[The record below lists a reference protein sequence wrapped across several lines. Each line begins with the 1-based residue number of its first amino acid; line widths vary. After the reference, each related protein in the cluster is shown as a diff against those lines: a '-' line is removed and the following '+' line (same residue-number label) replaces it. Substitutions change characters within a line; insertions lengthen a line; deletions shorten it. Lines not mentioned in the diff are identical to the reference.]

1 MNGNH
6 LSIGAMAKINHTTV
20 PTLRLYD
27 KLGILKPNYTD
38 PQSRYRYYDIKQNA
52 RFDMIQYMKE
62 LGMELKEVKEIL
74 DREDISMIESVLIK
88 KREQNMERIEHLR
101 LQRNAIDRTIEG
113 IERYRKSP
121 NNGTLTFE
129 YIGKRRIYSM
139 HTDVNFYDY
148 EIDTYEVI
156 LKQFKEH
163 LIRHY
168 LPRIYYCN
176 AGTFLSKENFLN
188 LKFISDKIFIFVDEQ
203 FPLKDATET
212 LDNGMYAC
220 IYLDDFDKERE
231 YASRLLEYC
240 IKNGYTISGDYI
252 CEVLMEYDI
261 FDKGRRSMFLR
272 LQVPVSFKK

>member
-1 MNGNH
+1 MNGNN

-27 KLGILKPNYTD
+27 KLGILKPKHTD

-62 LGMELKEVKEIL
+62 LGMGLKEIKEIL
-74 DREDISMIESVLIK
+74 DREDIGMIESVLIK
-88 KREQNMERIEHLR
+88 KREQNMECIERLR

-121 NNGTLTFE
+121 CSGTLAFE
-129 YIGKRRIYSM
+129 YIAKRRVYSM

-148 EIDTYEVI
+148 DIDTYEVI

-163 LIRHY
+163 LMHRG
-168 LPRIYYCN
+168 LPQIYYCN
-176 AGTFLSKENFLN
+176 AGTFLSMENFLD
-188 LKFISDKIFIFVDEQ
+188 LHFVSDRIFVFVDEQ
-203 FPLKDATET
+203 FPLREATEV
-212 LDNGMYAC
+212 LENGMYAC
-220 IYLDDFDKERE
+220 IYLDDFDRERE
-231 YASRLLEYC
+231 YAEKLLEYC
-240 IKNGYTISGDYI
+240 IKNGYRVSGDYI

-261 FDKGRRSMFLR
+261 FDRGRRSMFLR
-272 LQVPVSFKK
+272 LQVPVLFEK